1 MSSPLQCTVPP
12 IPPNPTFIL
21 SNPSGDLDSTI
32 SSYSLSS
39 LIPNS
44 VPVLNYRSTDVKL
57 KPDSLKAL
65 ELHPIDK
72 HPLYVDDFFRY
83 CEVESEFNII
93 LVDHNSLSFTS
104 PHSPSLYSKMSS
116 RVIKIIDHHSP
127 SNSHSHADIYL
138 EGVASCCTLIYR
150 KDMENVYKILVAITI
165 LVDSNFLSPTS
176 GKTTEKDIS
185 VITSIIEDLGPQYQE
200 IIYRHAKEVNDAKFS
215 TEFWKG
221 LTKKEASRID
231 YKEMKV
237 EGVVV
242 GVASVLVE
250 LESYKGGEEEEVEVD
265 CLIIGSCVINGEEV
279 VRELE
284 VVEGKNKE
292 VSEKVREWLD
302 SGGGLLQTR
311 RKEGD
316 DLIWRQE
323 NAKGS
328 RKVLMPELEKI
339 FKD

>member
-1 MSSPLQCTVPP
+1 
-12 IPPNPTFIL
+12 
-21 SNPSGDLDSTI
+21 
-32 SSYSLSS
+32 
-39 LIPNS
+39 
-44 VPVLNYRSTDVKL
+44 
-57 KPDSLKAL
+57 
-65 ELHPIDK
+65 
-72 HPLYVDDFFRY
+72 
-83 CEVESEFNII
+83 
-93 LVDHNSLSFTS
+93 
-104 PHSPSLYSKMSS
+104 
-116 RVIKIIDHHSP
+116 
-127 SNSHSHADIYL
+127 
-138 EGVASCCTLIYR
+138 
-150 KDMENVYKILVAITI
+150 MENVYKILVAITI

-185 VITSIIEDLGPQYQE
+185 VITSIIEDLGPQYHE

-250 LESYKGGEEEEVEVD
+250 LESYKGGKEEEVEVD